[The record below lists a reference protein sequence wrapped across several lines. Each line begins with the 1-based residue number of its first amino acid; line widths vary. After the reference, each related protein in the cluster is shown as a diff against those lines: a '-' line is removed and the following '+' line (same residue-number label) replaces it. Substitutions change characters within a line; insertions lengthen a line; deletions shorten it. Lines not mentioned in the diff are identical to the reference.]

1 MVFPRQENWSGLPFP
16 SPGNLPD
23 PGIKPTS
30 PTLADRFFTTE
41 ALGKPLC
48 LSPLHNQLY
57 CLPGFPQGLLQEMFS
72 FPVVNFLYN
81 SPSRVTSAQGTMAGE
96 RRTMEGKGHKINGLG
111 GLWLHLDI
119 TRSHHRISQR
129 KQA

>member
-16 SPGNLPD
+16 FPENLQD
-23 PGIKPTS
+23 PGIKPMS
-30 PTLADRFFTTE
+30 PTSADRFFTTE

-57 CLPGFPQGLLQEMFS
+57 CLPCSPQGLLQEILSFS
-72 FPVVNFLYN
+72 VVNFLYN
-81 SPSRVTSAQGTMAGE
+81 SSSRATSAQGTMAGE
-96 RRTMEGKGHKINGLG
+96 RRTMEGKGHMINGLG

-129 KQA
+129 RPA